1 MHTFENDTD
10 EITEFVVF
18 RYVPDGTDKRELIK
32 GDKNPGT
39 EENMSKTAIFFATGY
54 EEIEALTVVDILRR
68 AGEEITMVSITDERR
83 VSSSHGVE
91 VTMDKVLSE
100 VNFDETD
107 VIVLPGGMP
116 GTKNLEACEAL
127 MEQVDAFVKAGKTV
141 AAVCAAPSILGHRGH
156 LKGKKACSFP
166 DRESELEGADVKQEP
181 AVTDGNIIT
190 GRGMG
195 AAIPFGLAILEKLQG
210 KEAADAMAAKIVYK

>member
-1 MHTFENDTD
+1 
-10 EITEFVVF
+10 
-18 RYVPDGTDKRELIK
+18 
-32 GDKNPGT
+32 
-39 EENMSKTAIFFATGY
+39 MSKAAIFFATGY

-68 AGEEITMVSITDERR
+68 AGEEITMVSVTDERS
-83 VSSSHGVE
+83 VTSSHGVE

-116 GTKNLEACEAL
+116 GTKNLEACAAL
-127 MEQVDAFVKAGKTV
+127 MEQVDAFVQAGKTV

-156 LKGKKACSFP
+156 LNGKKACSFP
-166 DRESELEGADVKQEP
+166 DMESQLEGAEVLREP
-181 AVTDGNIIT
+181 AVIDGNIIT

-210 KEAADAMAAKIVYK
+210 KEAAEAMGRKIVYL

>member
-1 MHTFENDTD
+1 
-10 EITEFVVF
+10 
-18 RYVPDGTDKRELIK
+18 
-32 GDKNPGT
+32 
-39 EENMSKTAIFFATGY
+39 MSRTAIFFATGY

-68 AGEEITMVSITDERR
+68 AGEEITMVSVTDERS
-83 VSSSHGVE
+83 VTSSHGVE

-116 GTKNLEACEAL
+116 GTKNLEACAAL
-127 MEQVDAFVKAGKTV
+127 MEQVDAFVQAGKTV

-156 LKGKKACSFP
+156 LNGKKACSFP
-166 DRESELEGADVKQEP
+166 DRESQLEGAEVLREP
-181 AVTDGNIIT
+181 AVIDGNIIT

-210 KEAADAMAAKIVYK
+210 KEAAEAMGRKIVYL

>member
-1 MHTFENDTD
+1 
-10 EITEFVVF
+10 
-18 RYVPDGTDKRELIK
+18 
-32 GDKNPGT
+32 
-39 EENMSKTAIFFATGY
+39 MSRTAIFFATGY

-68 AGEEITMVSITDERR
+68 AGEEITMVSVTDERT
-83 VSSSHGVE
+83 VTSSHGVE

-116 GTKNLEACEAL
+116 GTKNLEACAAL
-127 MEQVDAFVKAGKTV
+127 MEQVDAFVQAGKIV

-156 LKGKKACSFP
+156 LNGKKACSFP
-166 DRESELEGADVKQEP
+166 DMESQLEGAEVLREP
-181 AVTDGNIIT
+181 AVIDGNIIT

-210 KEAADAMAAKIVYK
+210 KEAAEELAVKIVYK

>member
-1 MHTFENDTD
+1 
-10 EITEFVVF
+10 
-18 RYVPDGTDKRELIK
+18 
-32 GDKNPGT
+32 
-39 EENMSKTAIFFATGY
+39 MSRTAIFFATGY

-68 AGEEITMVSITDERR
+68 AGEEITMVSVTDERT
-83 VSSSHGVE
+83 VTSSHGVE

-116 GTKNLEACEAL
+116 GTKNLEACAAL
-127 MEQVDAFVKAGKTV
+127 MEQVDAFVQAGKIVT
-141 AAVCAAPSILGHRGH
+141 AVCAAPSILGHRGH
-156 LKGKKACSFP
+156 LNGKKACSFP
-166 DRESELEGADVKQEP
+166 DMESQLEGAEVLREP
-181 AVTDGNIIT
+181 AVIDGNIIT

-210 KEAADAMAAKIVYK
+210 KEAAEELAVKIVYK

>member
-1 MHTFENDTD
+1 
-10 EITEFVVF
+10 
-18 RYVPDGTDKRELIK
+18 
-32 GDKNPGT
+32 
-39 EENMSKTAIFFATGY
+39 MSRVAVFFATGY

-68 AGEEITMVSITDERR
+68 AGEEITMVSVTDERS
-83 VSSSHGVE
+83 VTSSHGVE

-116 GTKNLEACEAL
+116 GTKNLEACAAL
-127 MEQVDAFVKAGKTV
+127 MEQVDAFVQAGKTV

-156 LKGKKACSFP
+156 LNGKKACSFP
-166 DRESELEGADVKQEP
+166 DMESQLEGAEVLREP
-181 AVTDGNIIT
+181 AVIDGNIIT

-210 KEAADAMAAKIVYK
+210 KEAAEAMGRKIVYL

>member
-1 MHTFENDTD
+1 MFLRSGV
-10 EITEFVVF
+10 FVPLLSIICVTS
-18 RYVPDGTDKRELIK
+18 V
-32 GDKNPGT
+32 
-39 EENMSKTAIFFATGY
+39 SK
-54 EEIEALTVVDILRR
+54 LL
-68 AGEEITMVSITDERR
+68 
-83 VSSSHGVE
+83 SHCVE

-116 GTKNLEACEAL
+116 GTKNLEACAAL
-127 MEQVDAFVKAGKTV
+127 MEQVDAFVQAGKTV

-156 LKGKKACSFP
+156 LNGKKACSFP
-166 DRESELEGADVKQEP
+166 DMESQLEGAEVLREP
-181 AVTDGNIIT
+181 AVIDGNIIT

-210 KEAADAMAAKIVYK
+210 KEAAEAMGRKIVYL